1 MGESENSESDFI
13 RVVTS
18 LFKDDIEE
26 AVKKVYK
33 NRIRPT
39 IKKTVSDSLK
49 DLVDQMFGT
58 TSTVSNIPAGSV
70 AQNNQ
75 KVPYNKMFTGSS
87 PATTSSTTTTS
98 TTQALPSA
106 GGTTTTTPTNT
117 TYNALPHN
125 VIVASYQ
132 DAQNIVDVMNDKLRA
147 EGEVSVNDLFD
158 FAGQASAIA
167 GSSTATKYGWH
178 NIDGHTITEL
188 PTGEFMLAM
197 PHYDWL

>member
-58 TSTVSNIPAGSV
+58 TSTISSIPAGSV
-70 AQNNQ
+70 VQNSQ
-75 KVPYNKMFTGSS
+75 KVAYNKMFNGST
-87 PATTSSTTTTS
+87 PATTTSS
-98 TTQALPSA
+98 TTQALPAA
-106 GGTTTTTPTNT
+106 GETNNSSKT
-117 TYNALPHN
+117 TYNALPRN
-125 VIVASYQ
+125 VIVSSQQ
-132 DAQNIVDVMNDKLRA
+132 DAQNIVNVMNDKLRA

-158 FAGQASAIA
+158 FAGQAKAIE
-167 GSSTATKYGWH
+167 GSSTATRYGWH
-178 NIDGHTITEL
+178 NIDGYVVTEL
-188 PTGEFMLAM
+188 PTGEYMLVM
-197 PHYDWL
+197 PEYDWLKEN